1 VNRLS
6 LNRVLALVA
15 LHSIVLGV
23 VMLVWPLQVL
33 SAFGWDFVETRFY
46 PAQSG
51 LFLLILGLVYAAAI
65 RVRPYVAI
73 VVLSK
78 AFAVA
83 FLLVEASR
91 GSCPPVVFLTAGIDA
106 VMGLLVALAW
116 WRARVD
122 HPEVV

>member
-1 VNRLS
+1 MTRLP
-6 LNRVLALVA
+6 LNWVLAPVA

-33 SAFGWDFVETRFY
+33 STFGWDFVETRFY

-51 LFLLILGLVYAAAI
+51 LFLLILGIVYTAAI
-65 RVRPYVAI
+65 RVRAYVAI
-73 VVLSK
+73 VILSK

-83 FLLVEASR
+83 FLVGEAWR
-91 GSCPPVVFLTAGIDA
+91 GSCPPIVYLTAGIDA
-106 VMGLLVALAW
+106 IMGVLVALAW
-116 WRARVD
+116 WRERSR